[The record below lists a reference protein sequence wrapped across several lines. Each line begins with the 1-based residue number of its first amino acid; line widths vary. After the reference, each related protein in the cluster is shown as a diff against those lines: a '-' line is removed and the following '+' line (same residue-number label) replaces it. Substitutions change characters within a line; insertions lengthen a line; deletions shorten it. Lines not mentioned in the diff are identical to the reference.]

1 MTSPIKSVQEYF
13 EKVIVPS
20 MRVLFLSM
28 FGPKQELPPGPDPQD
43 APPPASDGHPYR
55 ASDPPAVTTAIVPKQ
70 RDIMVTCVTRG
81 DADRTKEVVES
92 IKVRTKR
99 RAIRYFKGLGE
110 PGRKG
115 EVRHRVTDRKPDS
128 IEFGYFRRSGKPLH
142 VRWHLEPHAE
152 IQDQK

>member
-1 MTSPIKSVQEYF
+1 MASPIKSVQDYF

-28 FGPKQELPPGPDPQD
+28 FGPKQELPPGTNPQED
-43 APPPASDGHPYR
+43 IPPASDGHPYR
-55 ASDPPAVTTAIVPKQ
+55 ASDPPATTVTVVPQK
-70 RDIMVTCVTRG
+70 RDVMVTCETRG
-81 DADRTKEVVES
+81 DADRDKKLVEA

-110 PGRKG
+110 PGQKG
-115 EVRHRVTDRKPDS
+115 EMKHRVTDRKPDS